1 MIHGG
6 GQQNDLGWSLPLS
19 ASSPLEFF
27 YQCEIKISIPSF
39 SGLWISSPLVTGLPT
54 TQNNFQKLSLN
65 PVLVKETLYKY
76 VRAITADDNL
86 HNEVPPTVSTRAT
99 VNHMEISHFSRQLGF
114 NLHLLLCKSLK

>member
-1 MIHGG
+1 MPGG
-6 GQQNDLGWSLPLS
+6 GQQNDLGWSLALS

-39 SGLWISSPLVTGLPT
+39 SGLWISSPLVTDLPT

-65 PVLVKETLYKY
+65 PVLVKETYKY